1 MATVVL
7 LLALIALS
15 IHGTTGK
22 RGAPDGLVAASPA
35 APGVFDVTTFG
46 VKHKDKVTED
56 ETNSLNGLALGRAW
70 NAACQSNSPGGVA
83 RLVIPKG
90 QYEVG
95 PALFHGPCNSSVTV
109 DIQGTLTPN
118 PNGSIYP
125 ESYWLLFEDVAGVT
139 ITGTGTIDGQGQP
152 YEYCKTRPDC
162 SGNPNIKIFNSSN
175 VLIEGPLNSINPT
188 FAHIHISYSRNVT
201 VRNMKMTAPENSLRT
216 DGVQIALSEHITITN
231 STISTGTDCVN
242 IVHGSKDVTIT
253 DVNCGPGSGISIGS
267 YYTLM
272 DIGTSISTSLD
283 VEGVLV
289 KRCNFI
295 RTTNGLTIKTL
306 LGAQGNK
313 VSAVTFEDLVM
324 DHDTSPQVPAKINDI
339 HFKNI
344 KGTST
349 TRDLVNFACSPVV
362 PCEGVEIAD
371 VDLVFDE
378 KAILGAALPVVP
390 PATCLNVKPIF
401 NGKHDGINC

>member
-1 MATVVL
+1 M
-7 LLALIALS
+7 
-15 IHGTTGK
+15 
-22 RGAPDGLVAASPA
+22 
-35 APGVFDVTTFG
+35 
-46 VKHKDKVTED
+46 
-56 ETNSLNGLALGRAW
+56 SLNVVYL
-70 NAACQSNSPGGVA
+70 Q
-83 RLVIPKG
+83 
-90 QYEVG
+90 
-95 PALFHGPCNSSVTV
+95 
-109 DIQGTLTPN
+109 
-118 PNGSIYP
+118 
-125 ESYWLLFEDVAGVT
+125 
-139 ITGTGTIDGQGQP
+139 
-152 YEYCKTRPDC
+152 
-162 SGNPNIKIFNSSN
+162 NIKIFNSSN

-188 FAHIHISYSRNVT
+188 FAHIHISNSRNVT
-201 VRNMKMTAPENSLRT
+201 VRNMKMTAPENSLIT
-216 DGVQIALSEHITITN
+216 DGVQIAQSEHITITN

-242 IVHGSKDVTIT
+242 IVHGSKDITIT

-306 LGAQGNK
+306 LGAQGSK

-324 DHDTSPQVPAKINDI
+324 DHVKSPITILQEDKKNPTLNHLDTSPQVPAKINDI

-378 KAILGAALPVVP
+378 KAVIGAALPVVP
-390 PATCLNVKPIF
+390 SATCLNVKPIF